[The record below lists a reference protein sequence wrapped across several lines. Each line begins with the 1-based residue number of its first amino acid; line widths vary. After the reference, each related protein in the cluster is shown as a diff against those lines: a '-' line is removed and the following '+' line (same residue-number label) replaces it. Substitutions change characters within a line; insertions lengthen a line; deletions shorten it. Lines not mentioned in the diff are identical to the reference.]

1 MAWVGVRVQATADA
15 GSWGTVGRVQGM
27 RDRAALSWASFRY
40 RFGGAYIVLAP
51 SWVGTVGAR
60 VALDV
65 DADILRRP
73 GAMARGALERVG
85 RDRQVLTQVVAMRAA
100 VLPMATLDAIG
111 LARAQQDAAL
121 ALQQI
126 NAEADVVTL
135 PGGVPADSARGAMLL
150 LGCLHHI
157 AEAR

>member
-1 MAWVGVRVQATADA
+1 MTEA
-15 GSWGTVGRVQGM
+15 
-27 RDRAALSWASFRY
+27 
-40 RFGGAYIVLAP
+40 AP
-51 SWVGTVGAR
+51 STV
-60 VALDV
+60 
-65 DADILRRP
+65 
-73 GAMARGALERVG
+73 
-85 RDRQVLTQVVAMRAA
+85 
-100 VLPMATLDAIG
+100 LDA
-111 LARAQQDAAL
+111 LFERLFALAQQDAAL